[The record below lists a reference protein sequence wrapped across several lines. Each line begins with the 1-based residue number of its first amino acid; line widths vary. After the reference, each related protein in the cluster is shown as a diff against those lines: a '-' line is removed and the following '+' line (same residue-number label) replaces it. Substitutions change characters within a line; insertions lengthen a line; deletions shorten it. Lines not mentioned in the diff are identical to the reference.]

1 MLAMPWSSKRT
12 THSPQKKNI
21 ASQVSQTINVKEK
34 DHPSS
39 KERGLSAKYFTKRV
53 EGERHLDNIR
63 GDFLYCISGSEE
75 ESRLQSILLHV

>member
-1 MLAMPWSSKRT
+1 MLAMPWSSKRA

-21 ASQVSQTINVKEK
+21 ASQVSQTIDVKEK

-53 EGERHLDNIR
+53 EGDK
-63 GDFLYCISGSEE
+63 DT
-75 ESRLQSILLHV
+75 